1 MAVFN
6 KEAGRVENCQS
17 VMYAAERGELRIVT
31 SALTL
36 TEVIKIKGKEALPA
50 NDEDRIKA
58 FFEHE
63 WIVVRDVDRFI
74 AEQARD
80 FIWKHKLQP
89 YDAIHLATAYRMKL
103 QYLDT
108 YDRTDLGKLN
118 GMLGSPPMAIGE
130 PLLIA
135 YQRDL
140 PEIPPG
146 EKKPRVKAIKMPR
159 GKSGKKSTK
168 TNTGKAAVNDS
179 DKDKQTN

>member
-6 KEAGRVENCQS
+6 KEAGRVENCLS
-17 VMYAAERGELRIVT
+17 VMYAAERGELRIIT

-36 TEVIKIKGKEALPA
+36 TEVIKIKGKETLLASA
-50 NDEDRIKA
+50 EDHIKA

-89 YDAIHLATAYRMKL
+89 YDAIHLATAYLMKL
-103 QYLDT
+103 HHLDT
-108 YDRTDLGKLN
+108 YDRADLGKLN
-118 GMLGSPPMAIGE
+118 GMLGSPPMKIGD
-130 PLLIA
+130 PPLIA

-146 EKKPRVKAIKMPR
+146 EKKPRVKAIKLPR
-159 GKSGKKSTK
+159 AKASKKSVKK
-168 TNTGKAAVNDS
+168 TTDKVSANESNKA
-179 DKDKQTN
+179 KQPH